1 MSLRAKRQRC
11 GIPPTSIDFILQLGL
26 MWSSFTSL
34 PRDLSSTDA
43 SRLKEKNTDVK
54 SRSNLLCLDTVL
66 RRARFMTHHRG
77 GESLAWF
84 VRNWDILRLTGHSK
98 LIS

>member
-1 MSLRAKRQRC
+1 MSLRANRQRC
-11 GIPPTSIDFILQLGL
+11 GIPSTSKAFILQLGL

-34 PRDLSSTDA
+34 PSDLSSTDA

-66 RRARFMTHHRG
+66 MGTFYLTVEQVIEVACSNIHLQYYWG
-77 GESLAWF
+77 GEPLA
-84 VRNWDILRLTGHSK
+84 
-98 LIS
+98 